1 MWQVS
6 YFVYGCIKMYK
17 IKNENPGSVALY
29 SCAPISNHK
38 LSEDVTSEYVNG
50 GVGCV
55 LISGRGEGAI
65 CCPVVFASSL
75 MQIVHLRIMDETQ
88 ELPPITQ

>member
-1 MWQVS
+1 MS
-6 YFVYGCIKMYK
+6 YFVYGRIRMYK

-38 LSEDVTSEYVNG
+38 LSKDVTSEYVNG

-55 LISGRGEGAI
+55 LFSGRGDHLLSSCFCKQLAANRA
-65 CCPVVFASSL
+65 FAD
-75 MQIVHLRIMDETQ
+75 HG
-88 ELPPITQ
+88 